1 MTKRKFLHVGCG
13 PKRKDSTTNVFNTNQ
28 WEEYTLDID
37 PSCSPDFI
45 GTMTDLSMIENETFD
60 AVYSSHNIEH
70 LYIHEAIEAVK
81 EFRRV
86 LKKTGYVMIICPDL
100 ISTCE
105 EIIKKGPYEPLYYL
119 KNSQSNELSK
129 ESYVSGIDILY
140 GWRQEIQK
148 GNHYMAHNSGYDEEG
163 LINLFSQNNFH
174 TIFSLTR
181 KNFFD
186 IQLLA
191 YKNEIEKEVGDNIF
205 RDHMMKIK

>member
-140 GWRQEIQK
+140 GWRSPIQQ
-148 GNHYMAHNSGYDEEG
+148 GNHYMAHKFAYSEKSLTSLFLDAGFKKVASTSRKSYYD
-163 LINLFSQNNFH
+163 INLIAFKDSSPENDYMEN
-174 TIFSLTR
+174 
-181 KNFFD
+181 
-186 IQLLA
+186 LL
-191 YKNEIEKEVGDNIF
+191 K
-205 RDHMMKIK
+205 DHIS